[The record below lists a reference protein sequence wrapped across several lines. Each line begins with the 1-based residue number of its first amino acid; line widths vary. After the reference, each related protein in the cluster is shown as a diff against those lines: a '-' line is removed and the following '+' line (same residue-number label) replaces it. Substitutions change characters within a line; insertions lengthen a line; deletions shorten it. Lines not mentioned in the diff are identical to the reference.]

1 MLSGVRLM
9 KSQKLSCADCAC
21 GKRAVGLFLDR
32 VNDVGKFDR
41 VLDEEHRNVVADDV
55 PVAFLRVQFYRKA
68 ADVAGKIKRTFAACN
83 SRKSYKGRSAFAGA
97 LKQLGASVFRE
108 WLIVFKET
116 MRAIAAGV
124 NDALWNPLMVEME
137 YLLAKMKI
145 FDQCRPPR
153 PDL

>member
-1 MLSGVRLM
+1 MRQANEVPKIIVRGLC
-9 KSQKLSCADCAC
+9 L

-32 VNDVGKFDR
+32 VNDVWKFDR
-41 VLDEEHRNVVADDV
+41 VLDEEHRNVVAYDV
-55 PVAFLRVQFYRKA
+55 PVTFPRVQFYRKA
-68 ADVAGKIKRTFAACN
+68 PDVAGKIKRTFTACN
-83 SRKSYKGRSAFAGA
+83 SRESYKGRSALAGM
-97 LKQLGASVFRE
+97 LKQFGASVFRE

-145 FDQCRPPR
+145 LDQCRPPR
-153 PDL
+153 PNL